1 MVRDS
6 RREASDLR
14 QRLHLPIPADPA
26 LLRTSHIKP
35 WRDGT
40 NAERLDGDNGLLL
53 APHVDALFDAG
64 LPSFTDDGDVLTAGP
79 DVRAEMGRWGLD
91 PDADVGPF
99 NERQRGDLAHHRS
112 EVYRPQG

>member
-1 MVRDS
+1 M
-6 RREASDLR
+6 RRRTSASDSTSLFR
-14 QRLHLPIPADPA
+14 PTPRSCGPATSSRGETG
-26 LLRTSHIKP
+26 RTPSGST
-35 WRDGT
+35 GT
-40 NAERLDGDNGLLL
+40 TGCSSP
-53 APHVDALFDAG
+53 PHVDALFDAG